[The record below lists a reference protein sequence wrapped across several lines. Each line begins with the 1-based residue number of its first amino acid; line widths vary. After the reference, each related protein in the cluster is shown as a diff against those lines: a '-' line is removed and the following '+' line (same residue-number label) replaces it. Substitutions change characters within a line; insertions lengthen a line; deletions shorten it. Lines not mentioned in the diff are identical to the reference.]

1 MSLKQLILDK
11 LNFSTQPKE
20 KEMTSQHPHAQLIKA
35 WADGAQIQWYDVNK
49 KMWVD
54 ETDAA
59 PMWAPL
65 IQYRIKP
72 KTSDFIYKVRVVR
85 NQRDGR
91 VSLHYRR
98 SRAVGSFKPNMEIE
112 FSEDGKLVSAK
123 VL

>member
-1 MSLKQLILDK
+1 MKLRQLILDK
-11 LNFSTQPKE
+11 LNFLTSDKE

-54 ETDAA
+54 EVDVA
-59 PMWAPL
+59 PLWAPL

-72 KTSDFIYKVRVVR
+72 KTSDFIYKVKVVR
-85 NQRDGR
+85 SQRDGK